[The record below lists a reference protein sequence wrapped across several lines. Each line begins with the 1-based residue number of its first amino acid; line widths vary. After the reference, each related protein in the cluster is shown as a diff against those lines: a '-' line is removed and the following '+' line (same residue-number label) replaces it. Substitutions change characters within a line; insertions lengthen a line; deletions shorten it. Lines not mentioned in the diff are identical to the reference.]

1 MKKLLLGG
9 AMLACCLPAFADWVS
24 YQRNADNE
32 ELYDNQF
39 LSRQAGVIKL
49 WTLIEYKQPITSL
62 EGQELLSEK
71 FLTAV
76 DCSARKIGSEKVM
89 KYSGRRAE
97 GTLVSTMDTMLRMTS
112 VRKGSSDEV
121 LLNYVCR

>member
-24 YQRNADNE
+24 YQRNTDNE

-39 LSRQAGVIKL
+39 LSRQAGVITL